1 MRRGTRPTKPKVD
14 SKRPVAPKSRKTESS
29 KVRDLENRLAE
40 ALQREAAA
48 AKREA
53 EALEQQ
59 AATSKILELIS
70 SSPTDIQPVLEALG
84 ESAARLCGSVD
95 ASIYRRDG
103 DRLFLVAQVGPIPQ
117 GVIGEFFLPLGRG
130 TVVGR
135 SV

>member
-1 MRRGTRPTKPKVD
+1 MGRRAKPQKG
-14 SKRPVAPKSRKTESS
+14 KPARKSAKSDGS
-29 KVRDLENRLAE
+29 QVRDLEKRLAG
-40 ALQREAAA
+40 ARKREAGA

-70 SSPTDIQPVLEALG
+70 SSPPDIQPVLEALA

-117 GVIGEFFLPLGRG
+117 
-130 TVVGR
+130 
-135 SV
+135 